1 MVVSDDGLHHG
12 GGIGFVGEVCNGIC
26 SSKRRRHGGR
36 RKERRMGRQVKRNM
50 N

>member
-1 MVVSDDGLHHG
+1 MVSNDGLHHG
-12 GGIGFVGEVCNGIC
+12 GGIGFAGEACKGIC

-36 RKERRMGRQVKRNM
+36 RKERRIGRNVKINV